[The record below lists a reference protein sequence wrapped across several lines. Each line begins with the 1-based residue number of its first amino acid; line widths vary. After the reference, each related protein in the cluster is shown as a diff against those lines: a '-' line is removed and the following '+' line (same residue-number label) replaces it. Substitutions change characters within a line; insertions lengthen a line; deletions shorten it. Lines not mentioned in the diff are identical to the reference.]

1 MIDICGIC
9 HKRPAEMSAVFD
21 GGPIIGLC
29 GTCYERGKD
38 EEENVRYLNSE
49 HGDDNEEDDE

>member
-1 MIDICGIC
+1 MSDICGIC
-9 HKRPAEMSAVFD
+9 QKRPAEMSVVLD

-38 EEENVRYLNSE
+38 EEEAARQP
-49 HGDDNEEDDE
+49 DEEDDE